1 MGLRPHYIH
10 AYSPKRDLPC
20 ANSTLSILLHQ
31 CTFVSFLLVFK
42 NKIARWQ
49 IKKGYKIWGRCINL
63 QAHTLW
69 PWVVVACGDMHGC
82 PRAAAATLAR
92 HACFACTTMSRGVG
106 ACHSLALTH
115 NFFLLF
121 WSMRGNMDEKAW
133 EKWHELS
140 SYHARA
146 GDDKGVRRPPHTYW
160 HATLSI
166 LLQRL
171 MHAAAVSLHNSTRWS
186 SLNMLKTL
194 TSLSLSSRVSHSIP
208 DRLRIHHVA
217 LIVLFLNSCNA
228 I

>member
-1 MGLRPHYIH
+1 MGLHPHYIH

-92 HACFACTTMSRGVG
+92 HACFACTTMSRGWGHV
-106 ACHSLALTH
+106 T
-115 NFFLLF
+115 
-121 WSMRGNMDEKAW
+121 
-133 EKWHELS
+133 
-140 SYHARA
+140 
-146 GDDKGVRRPPHTYW
+146 
-160 HATLSI
+160 
-166 LLQRL
+166 
-171 MHAAAVSLHNSTRWS
+171 
-186 SLNMLKTL
+186 
-194 TSLSLSSRVSHSIP
+194 LSLSHTIFSP
-208 DRLRIHHVA
+208 LLIHEREHGWEGMGKVTWA
-217 LIVLFLNSCNA
+217 LIIPRQGRGRQGCT
-228 I
+228 